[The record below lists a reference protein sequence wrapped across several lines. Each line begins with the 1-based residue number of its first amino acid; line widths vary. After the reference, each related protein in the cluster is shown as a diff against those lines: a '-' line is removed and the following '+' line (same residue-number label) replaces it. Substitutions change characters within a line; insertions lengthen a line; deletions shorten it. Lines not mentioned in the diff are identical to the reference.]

1 VREEAFK
8 SWLAQAHAE
17 NTVKT
22 ALYRLKKVEIDYGDL
37 DKIYD
42 EGKFD
47 ELDLS
52 LTYSKS
58 DENLGKP
65 NPSKIELT
73 SRVRETLTEL
83 RTSARKYR
91 SFREQEADD
100 TTEAAIEIA
109 GQIIKERREGRTFE
123 LEVHL
128 QRFLREEIEQL
139 EPGLKIVDGGSER
152 SVTSGEIDILA
163 IDSEGQFVV
172 IELKRDLARR
182 ETIGQIMGYVGDI
195 MDEEATTAV
204 RGIIVAGDFD
214 KSCRSTLL
222 AIPSLSLKRYR
233 YNFQFDTVEKD

>member
-1 VREEAFK
+1 MREEAFK
-8 SWLAQAHAE
+8 SWLAKAHSE

-22 ALYRLKKVEIDYGDL
+22 AFYRLKKVEIDYGDL

-58 DENLGKP
+58 DENSGKP
-65 NPSKIELT
+65 NPSKIEIAN
-73 SRVRETLTEL
+73 RVRETLTEL
-83 RTSARKYR
+83 RTSVRKYR

-123 LEVHL
+123 LEVYL

-139 EPGLKIVDGGSER
+139 EPGLKIIDGGSER
-152 SVTSGEIDILA
+152 SVASGEIDILA
-163 IDSEGQFVV
+163 IDGKDQFVV

-195 MDEEATTAV
+195 MEEEATTSV

-214 KSCRSTLL
+214 KSCRSALL
-222 AIPSLSLKRYR
+222 AIPNLSLKRYR
-233 YNFQFDTVEKD
+233 YNFQFDTIEKD